1 MNQEMTEN
9 RIDPRPIPKSIYFG
23 GCAYGVPFLIGVVK
37 RMKQEW
43 GDDFHKR
50 TLVCGGSIGAIV
62 ALLLV
67 LDFTVQEMEQL
78 YHRIV
83 HKAYYYGVLN
93 HSPEHLLIEMTDV
106 LEKRKCVVRDLQG
119 KFMCSLYSILHGHI
133 WSNTWGSNQELLDV
147 LRSTIYIPFYCA
159 CKDPFPWLMSL
170 DGAYGVGGN
179 DFPHEDETFFIGV
192 DQTAAEINRSM
203 TMTEMVWPRLYEEY
217 TSMIDSGYHGFEK
230 WDGIMKKKVGVRHP
244 NYFMLRIFTFLKLL
258 QNILYYKWY
267 LWYWV
272 FLVLN
277 FKFIV
282 ECIFVK

>member
-1 MNQEMTEN
+1 
-9 RIDPRPIPKSIYFG
+9 
-23 GCAYGVPFLIGVVK
+23 
-37 RMKQEW
+37 
-43 GDDFHKR
+43 
-50 TLVCGGSIGAIV
+50 
-62 ALLLV
+62 
-67 LDFTVQEMEQL
+67 
-78 YHRIV
+78 
-83 HKAYYYGVLN
+83 
-93 HSPEHLLIEMTDV
+93 
-106 LEKRKCVVRDLQG
+106 
-119 KFMCSLYSILHGHI
+119 
-133 WSNTWGSNQELLDV
+133 
-147 LRSTIYIPFYCA
+147 
-159 CKDPFPWLMSL
+159 MSL

-244 NYFMLRIFTFLKLL
+244 NYIMLRIFTFLKLL

-277 FKFIV
+277 FQFIGGIVSIYVFVSFILLFIV
-282 ECIFVK
+282 KSFILFKKIVIASILC